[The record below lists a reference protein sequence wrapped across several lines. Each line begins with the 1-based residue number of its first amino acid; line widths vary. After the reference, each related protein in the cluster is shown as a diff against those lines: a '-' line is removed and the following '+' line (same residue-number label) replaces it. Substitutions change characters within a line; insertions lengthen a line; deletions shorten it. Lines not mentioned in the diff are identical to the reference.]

1 MAAAAE
7 MDGEEIGL
15 VLARASDL
23 RTRISACAA
32 AAAGAPCPRRDDEE
46 AAKRLDAAEGDE
58 EGAEEEEDEEEEEE
72 VGSLVGISDAL
83 ESLERQLAALQDL
96 QHQQRYERETILSQI
111 DRSRRSLLAKLR
123 EYKGQ
128 DCEVIHE
135 AAAFA
140 GERIE
145 RDDGLVLPP
154 YSDHVTNS
162 FALDDLYPLS
172 YMSKPKRLHTQP
184 DSDGDDDGTAQD
196 GARRNGRESR
206 DTGASKRGSGGGAG
220 GGGGG
225 IGAFMGWV
233 AKTAVMVVGAVC
245 VMKAAGYESVTWR
258 NGGARLDIAGL
269 FGGGGGKQ
277 AVAAGGGDERR
288 VPLRCP
294 PGKALVV
301 ENGRARCVVK
311 ERVEVPFDA
320 VLAPPS
326 SRYGLG

>member
-1 MAAAAE
+1 
-7 MDGEEIGL
+7 
-15 VLARASDL
+15 
-23 RTRISACAA
+23 
-32 AAAGAPCPRRDDEE
+32 
-46 AAKRLDAAEGDE
+46 
-58 EGAEEEEDEEEEEE
+58 
-72 VGSLVGISDAL
+72 
-83 ESLERQLAALQDL
+83 
-96 QHQQRYERETILSQI
+96 LSQI

-233 AKTAVMVVGAVC
+233 AKTAAPGWTLRVCSVAVVVSRRWRRAAEMSGAFLC
-245 VMKAAGYESVTWR
+245 
-258 NGGARLDIAGL
+258 GALPAKRWW
-269 FGGGGGKQ
+269 
-277 AVAAGGGDERR
+277 
-288 VPLRCP
+288 
-294 PGKALVV
+294 
-301 ENGRARCVVK
+301 
-311 ERVEVPFDA
+311 
-320 VLAPPS
+320 
-326 SRYGLG
+326 

>member
-1 MAAAAE
+1 M
-7 MDGEEIGL
+7 
-15 VLARASDL
+15 
-23 RTRISACAA
+23 
-32 AAAGAPCPRRDDEE
+32 
-46 AAKRLDAAEGDE
+46 
-58 EGAEEEEDEEEEEE
+58 
-72 VGSLVGISDAL
+72 
-83 ESLERQLAALQDL
+83 
-96 QHQQRYERETILSQI
+96 SQI

-288 VPLRCP
+288 APLRCP
-294 PGKALVV
+294 PGKAMVV